1 MPRFIERPLE
11 QVGLGPGGRP
21 LFLRWRGRSWRVTR
35 TADVWKDVGCW
46 WEEEGEKVF
55 YRLEVDGGRL
65 FEVYLDRRTGKWFLY
80 RVYD

>member
-1 MPRFIERPLE
+1 
-11 QVGLGPGGRP
+11 
-21 LFLRWRGRSWRVTR
+21 VTR

-55 YRLEVDGGRL
+55 YRLEIDGGRL